1 MRVLGIRT
9 LKHGSWFKQ
18 NKNIGLVSLF
28 TIFLYQNNTHR
39 QQFPLIFYMYICS
52 VLGFLS
58 LRPRPTTSHNGSTV
72 LYLAVNQCTIRD
84 IKMKPFVSVP
94 SEMYTTSG
102 NKKPSSENKM
112 SRIDCRSSY
121 RAESSSEKNK
131 QCFFFINPLDNFVE
145 KQGHITFIV
154 MTLLCL

>member
-39 QQFPLIFYMYICS
+39 RQFPLIFYMYICS

-102 NKKPSSENKM
+102 NKKPV
-112 SRIDCRSSY
+112 R
-121 RAESSSEKNK
+121 K
-131 QCFFFINPLDNFVE
+131 QNVPNRLSITSLMTFVHHTVLKAVPKKTNRVFFLY
-145 KQGHITFIV
+145 
-154 MTLLCL
+154 